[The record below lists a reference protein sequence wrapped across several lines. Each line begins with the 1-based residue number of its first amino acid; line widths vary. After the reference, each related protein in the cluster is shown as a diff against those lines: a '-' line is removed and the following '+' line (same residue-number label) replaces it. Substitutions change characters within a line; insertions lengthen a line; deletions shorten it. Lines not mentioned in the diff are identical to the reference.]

1 MSRNLFNS
9 AHDESADGV
18 HSRLQSSINSSR
30 HFDASSVVL
39 AGDGLSLAPVG
50 QTATFSIESRD
61 IEAGDVSVK
70 ITG

>member
-9 AHDESADGV
+9 MDDESDAI
-18 HSRLQSSINSSR
+18 HSRLLANASR

-50 QTATFSIESRD
+50 RTATFSIESRD